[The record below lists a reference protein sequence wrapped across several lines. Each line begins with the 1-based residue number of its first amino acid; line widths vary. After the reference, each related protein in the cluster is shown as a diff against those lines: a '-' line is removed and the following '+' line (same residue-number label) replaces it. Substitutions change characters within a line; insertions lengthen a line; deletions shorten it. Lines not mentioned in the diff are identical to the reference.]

1 MQQTHCKCKDP
12 AQALSQFPRGHK
24 AVSVVGAQWGRDVC
38 WEKKKIVKWEP
49 LVTTVAARGSS
60 SLGGAKRVNM
70 IHP

>member
-1 MQQTHCKCKDP
+1 MCAGK
-12 AQALSQFPRGHK
+12 
-24 AVSVVGAQWGRDVC
+24 
-38 WEKKKIVKWEP
+38 KKKIVKWEP